1 VNLLWAIFTLL
12 GAAGQTARNAMQ
24 RELTPSLGA
33 LGATLVRFL
42 FGFPFAAVF
51 LAAVMVYTDATL
63 PAAGMSFA
71 LWTFLGAATQIAGTA
86 LMLMTM
92 ERRSFVV
99 SVAYLKTEPVL
110 VALMGLLFLGDPL
123 TAAMALAIG
132 LAMTGVALISV
143 KPDALSGGRASL
155 FGGPALLGLTSAA
168 LFAASAIG
176 YRGAILSLHQAS
188 FVLAATF
195 SLAAGLT
202 LQTLLLLAWLLLFKR
217 GTLKAIAALWR
228 PSLVAGFAGSA
239 ASEFWFLAF
248 ALASAASV
256 RTLALIEVLFAQGVS
271 RFVFRQKTSAHE
283 ASGIVLLLAGAALIV
298 WANRGS

>member
-1 VNLLWAIFTLL
+1 LNFLWVIFTLL
-12 GAAGQTARNAMQ
+12 GAVGQTARNAMQ
-24 RELTPSLGA
+24 RELTPRLGA

-42 FGFPFAAVF
+42 FGFPFALVF
-51 LAAVMVYTDATL
+51 LAAVLAMTHATL
-63 PAAGMSFA
+63 PAMDTGFA
-71 LWTFLGAATQIAGTA
+71 LWTLLGAATQIGGTA

-92 ERRSFVV
+92 EQRSFVV
-99 SVAYLKTEPVL
+99 TVAYLKTEPVL
-110 VALMGLLFLGDPL
+110 VALMGLTFLGDPL
-123 TAAMALAIG
+123 TAAMALAIVVA
-132 LAMTGVALISV
+132 LAGVALISI
-143 KPDALSGGRASL
+143 KPEALTGGMK
-155 FGGPALLGLTSAA
+155 PALLGLSSAA

-202 LQTLLLLAWLLLFKR
+202 LQTLLLLAWLVLFKR

-228 PSLVAGFAGSA
+228 PSLLAGFAGAA

-256 RTLALIEVLFAQGVS
+256 RTLALVEVLFAQGVT
-271 RFVFRQKTSAHE
+271 RFVFRQKTTVRE
-283 ASGIVLLLAGAALIV
+283 AAGIILLLAGAALIV
-298 WANRGS
+298 WVNPG